1 MIHKVKISNFKS
13 INELELELGRVNVF
27 VGENGCGK
35 TNILEAIAL
44 GNIGLENA
52 IYFGDNTTEN
62 LREFIKR
69 LDFTPNAVAM
79 IPENI
84 AHIKGV
90 RITRADL
97 MLSAFKTTKEFTQL
111 SFFDKENKENKV
123 SCAYLE
129 QGLHYFFL
137 KKEFTPHRIILATN
151 SLVNEPPVEYKSKK
165 EKPSILN
172 RTNFLMYC
180 PENHFLRRFEEEG
193 QIKPLGT
200 KGEGLFKHL
209 VELQRNQSEIIK
221 KINKKLRLIDWFGK
235 FEIPNDLM
243 FTERRLN
250 IKDKYL
256 EGLEYFDQR
265 SANEGFLHLLFYFTL
280 FMSPYTPS
288 FFAIDN
294 IDTALNPKLAAK
306 LIKELTIIAKENNK
320 QVLLTTHN
328 PGLLDGL
335 DLKDDA
341 QRLFSIYRDIDGE
354 TSAHRITPLKP
365 VNGREPVRLSE
376 AFVRGYIG
384 ALPQNF

>member
-27 VGENGCGK
+27 IGENGCGK
-35 TNILEAIAL
+35 TNILESIVL
-44 GNIGLENA
+44 GSVRA
-52 IYFGDNTTEN
+52 YSDIYFEDTLLAARGFRVTDLYLVKSAFNGEDNFDIN
-62 LREFIKR
+62 LS
-69 LDFTPNAVAM
+69 FTN
-79 IPENI
+79 NKN
-84 AHIKGV
+84 KGV
-90 RITRADL
+90 RVTTYREQLNEIDSIFHTGIE
-97 MLSAFKTTKEFTQL
+97 FKPKLEL
-111 SFFDKENKENKV
+111 KGSIILNKELKR
-123 SCAYLE
+123 LE
-129 QGLHYFFL
+129 FKQIQELFGNQDLLH
-137 KKEFTPHRIILATN
+137 FTI
-151 SLVNEPPVEYKSKK
+151 
-165 EKPSILN
+165 
-172 RTNFLMYC
+172 FC
-180 PENHFLRRFEEEG
+180 PENYFLRRFEEEG

-200 KGEGLFKHL
+200 RGEGLFKHL
-209 VELQRNQSEIIK
+209 VKLHREHPEIIK
-221 KINKKLRLIDWFGK
+221 KMNEKLRLIDWFGG

-243 FTERRLN
+243 FTETRLN

-280 FMSPYTPS
+280 FMSPYTPG

-294 IDTALNPKLAAK
+294 IDTALNPKLAAR
-306 LIKELTIIAKENNK
+306 LVKELTIIAKENNK

-354 TSAHRITPLKP
+354 TSAYRIEPPKP
-365 VNGREPVRLSE
+365 VTGVEPVRLSE

>member
-1 MIHKVKISNFKS
+1 MIHKIKISNFKS
-13 INELELELGRVNVF
+13 INELELERVNVLI
-27 VGENGCGK
+27 GENGCGK

-44 GNIGLENA
+44 GNVGLENA
-52 IYFGDNTTEN
+52 IDFGDNTAEN
-62 LREFIKR
+62 LREFIER
-69 LDFTPNAVAM
+69 LGFKPNAVTM
-79 IPENI
+79 LPESI
-84 AHIKGV
+84 AHTKGI

-97 MLSAFKTTKEFTQL
+97 MVSAFKAAKEFTQV
-111 SFFDKENKENKV
+111 SFFNEEHKENKV
-123 SCAYLE
+123 GCAYLE

-137 KKEFTPHRIILATN
+137 KREFTPRRLILATN
-151 SLVNEPPVEYKSKK
+151 SLVNEPPVEYKTKK
-165 EKPSILN
+165 KKANILD

-180 PENHFLRRFEEEG
+180 PEYHFLRRFEEEG
-193 QIKPLGT
+193 QVKPLGT
-200 KGEGLFKHL
+200 RGEGLFKHL
-209 VELQRNQSEIIK
+209 LKLHREHPEIIQK
-221 KINKKLRLIDWFGK
+221 MNEKLRLIDWFRG

-243 FTERRLN
+243 FTETRLN
-250 IKDKYL
+250 IKDKYI
-256 EGLEYFDQR
+256 ENLEYFDQR

-280 FMSPYTPS
+280 FMSPYTPG

-294 IDTALNPKLAAK
+294 IDTALNPKLAAR

-354 TSAHRITPLKP
+354 TSAYRIESPKP
-365 VNGREPVRLSE
+365 VNGVESVRLSE